1 MTMGRLAIIAVI
13 FCTLLTAGES
23 SIFEQA
29 EAATQQ
35 QDQKSSPGS
44 ALDSYR
50 AVFDTYCVTCH
61 NQRLRTANI
70 AFDTL
75 DLREVADQ
83 GDTWEKVIRKLRT
96 GEMPPAGQARP
107 DHATYDALASWLEDT
122 LDHAARVNPN
132 PGKPTLHRLNRTE
145 YANAI
150 RDLLALDIDVTSL
163 LPQDDSTHGFDNIA
177 DALRVSPLLLEQ
189 YVTAARKISR
199 IAIGHGAVLPTTE
212 VYRAPADLNQDNRF
226 ENLPFGTRG
235 GLFVRHHFPVDA
247 TYNIKVKLARNVQEA
262 VIGLQEEHITEITLD
277 GKRLLHVTVGGG
289 KYAELQ
295 GIEAADAAITA
306 NADDELETQVFIE
319 AGPHD
324 IGVAFLQ
331 KTSALAE
338 GGFDGMPRIGSVAI
352 SGPFDREVLKAPVAQ
367 TPSRERIFVC
377 RPSAATSDHACAKTI
392 VTTLARR
399 AYRRPITE
407 NEVGTLIKFYE
418 TGYKTDGFEA
428 GIELALRRIL
438 ASPQF
443 VFRFEHEPNAQP
455 GTTYTITNLELASR
469 LSFFLWSSI
478 PDNELIELAEAGRL
492 NEPSV
497 LESQVRRMLADPK
510 ATALVNNFGGQWLYL
525 RNLRGAVPNPRLFP
539 EFDDNLRQAFR
550 QETELLFESIM
561 REDRSVLDLL
571 DADYTF
577 LNERLARH
585 YGVPGIVGD
594 HFRRISVTDPQRR
607 GLLGHGSILTVTSY
621 PTRTSPVMRG
631 KWILEN
637 LLASPPP
644 PPPPDVPELM
654 EPDLDVA
661 VLSMRERMVAH
672 RANPVCAGC
681 HAKLDPLGL
690 ALENFDAIG
699 RAREEDV
706 GVAIDTAGALRV
718 TEERVAIDASGALPN
733 GATFNGPAGLRQ
745 ALLSRPALF
754 VQAMTEK
761 LFIYALG
768 RGVEHYDFPAIRT
781 IERDASHEKYSFSAI
796 ITGIV
801 KSTPFLMNRIPEQPA
816 LKIAHSIETVP

>member
-1 MTMGRLAIIAVI
+1 
-13 FCTLLTAGES
+13 
-23 SIFEQA
+23 
-29 EAATQQ
+29 
-35 QDQKSSPGS
+35 
-44 ALDSYR
+44 
-50 AVFDTYCVTCH
+50 
-61 NQRLRTANI
+61 
-70 AFDTL
+70 
-75 DLREVADQ
+75 
-83 GDTWEKVIRKLRT
+83 
-96 GEMPPAGQARP
+96 
-107 DHATYDALASWLEDT
+107 
-122 LDHAARVNPN
+122 
-132 PGKPTLHRLNRTE
+132 
-145 YANAI
+145 
-150 RDLLALDIDVTSL
+150 
-163 LPQDDSTHGFDNIA
+163 
-177 DALRVSPLLLEQ
+177 
-189 YVTAARKISR
+189 
-199 IAIGHGAVLPTTE
+199 
-212 VYRAPADLNQDNRF
+212 
-226 ENLPFGTRG
+226 
-235 GLFVRHHFPVDA
+235 
-247 TYNIKVKLARNVQEA
+247 
-262 VIGLQEEHITEITLD
+262 
-277 GKRLLHVTVGGG
+277 
-289 KYAELQ
+289 
-295 GIEAADAAITA
+295 
-306 NADDELETQVFIE
+306 
-319 AGPHD
+319 
-324 IGVAFLQ
+324 
-331 KTSALAE
+331 
-338 GGFDGMPRIGSVAI
+338 
-352 SGPFDREVLKAPVAQ
+352 
-367 TPSRERIFVC
+367 
-377 RPSAATSDHACAKTI
+377 
-392 VTTLARR
+392 
-399 AYRRPITE
+399 
-407 NEVGTLIKFYE
+407 
-418 TGYKTDGFEA
+418 
-428 GIELALRRIL
+428 
-438 ASPQF
+438 
-443 VFRFEHEPNAQP
+443 
-455 GTTYTITNLELASR
+455 
-469 LSFFLWSSI
+469 
-478 PDNELIELAEAGRL
+478 
-492 NEPSV
+492 
-497 LESQVRRMLADPK
+497 MLADPK

-594 HFRRISVTDPQRR
+594 HFRRIPVTDPQRR